1 MPFPIPTLEQT
12 RQQIGSDIEAH
23 LPGTEARTRRSTLGV
38 LAFAEAGAVQ
48 GLHAHIEHRWRNM
61 LPDEQADAE
70 GVERWARRYKLWY
83 RDPIGAAGQVQIA
96 GAIGATVLAGTTLQ
110 HSQDL
115 IYTVR
120 ETVTLTASS
129 GLMTVDAQT
138 LGAAGNLPAGTRLT
152 FLSPVTGIQAAATVT
167 EDRLTGGT
175 DLETLDGLRSRVH
188 RRMAE
193 PPQGGS
199 LTDYETWALESHPA
213 ITRVWA
219 TEHEQGSGSVVVR
232 IVCDNQDDPIP
243 SAAVLEACA
252 AYIAVR
258 RPAGRRSVYVLPPVA
273 VAQQYQIRAVPN
285 TVQVKAAIE
294 AELRDLH
301 RREAE
306 PGGLLLLSHIR
317 EAVSIATG
325 ERDNSV
331 LSPSADVQLTT
342 GQMATFGG
350 ITWA

>member
-61 LPDEQADAE
+61 LPDELADAE

-83 RDPIGAAGQVQIA
+83 RDPVGAAGQVSIS
-96 GAIGATVLAGTTLQ
+96 GSIGATLLAGTALQ
-110 HSQDL
+110 YTQDL
-115 IYTVR
+115 VYTVR
-120 ETVTLTASS
+120 ESVTLTSSS
-129 GLMTVDAQT
+129 GVVTVDAQT

-152 FLSPVTGIQAAATVT
+152 LLSPVSGIQSSTTVAI
-167 EDRLTGGT
+167 DGLTGGT
-175 DLETLDGLRSRVH
+175 DQESLSGLRTRVH

-193 PPQGGS
+193 PPQGGT

-213 ITRVWA
+213 ITRAWA
-219 TEHEQGSGSVVVR
+219 TEHEQGSGSIVVR

-243 SAAVLEACA
+243 SAEVLEACA
-252 AYIAVR
+252 AYIAER
-258 RPAGRRSVYVLPPVA
+258 RPAGRRSVYVLPPVSA
-273 VAQQYQIRAVPN
+273 PLQYQIRAVPN
-285 TVQVKAAIE
+285 TVEVQAAIE
-294 AELRDLH
+294 TELRDLH
-301 RREAE
+301 RREAA
-306 PGGLLLLSHIR
+306 PGGILLLSHIR

-331 LSPSADVQLTT
+331 LSPTADVQLAT
-342 GQMATFGG
+342 GEMSTFGG

>member
-61 LPDEQADAE
+61 LPDELADAE

-83 RDPIGAAGQVQIA
+83 RDPVGAAGPVSIS
-96 GAIGATVLAGTTLQ
+96 GAIGATVLAGTSLQ
-110 HSQDL
+110 YSQEL
-115 IYTVR
+115 VYTVR
-120 ETVTLTASS
+120 ESVTLAAATA
-129 GLMTVDAQT
+129 LVTVDAQT
-138 LGAAGNLPAGTRLT
+138 LGVAGNLPAGARLT
-152 FLSPVTGIQAAATVT
+152 LLSPVTGIQSAATVA
-167 EDRLTGGT
+167 DGGLMGGT
-175 DLETLDGLRSRVH
+175 DLESLDGLRRRVH

-213 ITRVWA
+213 ITRAWA
-219 TEHEQGSGSVVVR
+219 TEHEQGSGSIVVR

-243 SAAVLEACA
+243 SAEVLEACA
-252 AYIAVR
+252 AYIAER
-258 RPAGRRSVYVLPPVA
+258 RPAGRRSVYVLPPVSA
-273 VAQQYQIRAVPN
+273 PLQYQIRAVPN
-285 TVQVKAAIE
+285 TVEVQAAIE

-301 RREAE
+301 RREAA
-306 PGGLLLLSHIR
+306 PGGSLLLSHIR
-317 EAVSIATG
+317 EAVSIANG

-331 LSPSADVQLTT
+331 LSPTADVHRTT
-342 GQMATFGG
+342 GEMSTFGG
-350 ITWA
+350 ITWS